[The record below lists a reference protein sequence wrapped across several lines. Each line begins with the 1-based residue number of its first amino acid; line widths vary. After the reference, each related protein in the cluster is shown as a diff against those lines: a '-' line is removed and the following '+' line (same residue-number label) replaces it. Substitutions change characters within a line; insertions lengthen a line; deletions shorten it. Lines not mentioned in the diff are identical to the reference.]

1 MSASFASA
9 VQSDLSPLRVIRSL
23 LNGPARG
30 CRPMSASLIGR
41 LRSSTFRLSAAAVSM
56 SLTGSC
62 FSSESAPRA
71 LVWGFFCQEVRQCNA
86 CLPSSVSLFD
96 LKAPFLRPDP
106 QQGQDRRAQGA
117 VKVGR
122 RTNLS
127 ICFALARPY
136 LDSFE
141 HDGTPGAVGMTIRGE
156 PAFGRGSIAPQ
167 PCIR

>member
-1 MSASFASA
+1 MY
-9 VQSDLSPLRVIRSL
+9 
-23 LNGPARG
+23 LNGQPWFAPDVADGSLADIRRARADVRFSN
-30 CRPMSASLIGR
+30 RPS
-41 LRSSTFRLSAAAVSM
+41 RSSTFRLTATAM
-56 SLTGSC
+56 STPLTGSC
-62 FSSESAPRA
+62 FSSESAQGPCMGLLLSRSSA
-71 LVWGFFCQEVRQCNA
+71 VQRMSSFVSFFVR
-86 CLPSSVSLFD
+86 SES
-96 LKAPFLRPDP
+96 PFLRPDP
-106 QQGQDRRAQGA
+106 QQGQGRRAQGA

-141 HDGTPGAVGMTIRGE
+141 HDGTLGAVGMTIRGE